1 MSGIAA
7 IYHGDGRPV
16 QPQALERMVQAMAH
30 RGPDGMSRWADG
42 AIGLGH
48 CLTHTTPES
57 LREEQPVCDP
67 EGRYRLVWDG
77 RLDNRE
83 ELLRALKSE
92 GIPCGRETDPELVL
106 GVYGLWGRRCVE
118 RLLGEFAFVLW
129 DQRTRSLFGA
139 RDRMGLKPFYYS
151 SSGPTLLIASEAKV
165 HFRVLEKTPDP
176 DDEMVLAV
184 LLAECREPDHHR
196 SLFAGIRRLPP
207 GHCLWVEDG
216 RLRIER
222 YWQIDPGNQTVYRQ
236 PEAYVEHF
244 LALFTEAV
252 RCRTRS
258 AFPVGSFLS
267 GGLDSSAITALAACQ
282 GGTVEAFTAF
292 SDDPQSDERRYARQV
307 CKATG
312 IRHWEFSGTTDDPLE
327 GLDDLLW
334 EVECPLVGT
343 DRNGPALTALVRSR
357 NCRIMLD
364 GEGADQLLDEDG
376 YLADLLLRSSPVRYL
391 RETRNFARWREE
403 PFAELAQGTLVDAL
417 SPALKSL
424 GKRILRGV
432 PAWVNPDL
440 ARQCDLKARMRTPR
454 VPVAF
459 PFRCQTVAY
468 EDTFSPYFV
477 LKLEMTEHG
486 AAHAGQESWLP
497 FLDSRLVEFV
507 LSIPWRERCHQ
518 GERKWLLRQAMK
530 GLLPEGV
537 RQRWGKGDWTRG
549 MDDSLVALCRLDP
562 PEPLANRS
570 GMMERFFDLRG
581 AHKLLQEY
589 LGGRRGVRWEVWAL
603 VAFDHW
609 LRRFWKGGEAHVAD
623 TVTTQ
628 ETVRPAEAARVR

>member
-16 QPQALERMVQAMAH
+16 QLQALEKMVQAMAH
-30 RGPDGMSRWADG
+30 RGPAGMTRWVNG

-48 CLTHTTPES
+48 CLMHTTPES
-57 LREEQPVCDP
+57 LREDQPARDP
-67 EGRYRLVWDG
+67 GGACRLIWDG

-83 ELLRALKSE
+83 ELLRTLNAE

-106 GVYGLWGRRCVE
+106 AAYGLWGRRCVE

-151 SSGPTLLIASEAKV
+151 SSGPTLLIASEAKSL
-165 HFRVLEKTPDP
+165 FRALEKMPDP

-184 LLAECREPDHHR
+184 LLAECREQDHQR
-196 SLFAGIRRLPP
+196 SLFSGIHRLPP
-207 GHCLWVEDG
+207 GHCLWVENSQ
-216 RLRIER
+216 LHVER
-222 YWQIDPGNQTVYRQ
+222 YWQIDPEKQTVYRQ

-267 GGLDSSAITALAACQ
+267 GGLDSSAITALAASQ
-282 GGTVEAFTAF
+282 GPTVEAFTAF
-292 SDDPQSDERRYARQV
+292 SEDPQSDERRYARQV
-307 CKATG
+307 CEAIG

-334 EVECPLVGT
+334 EVESPLVGT

-357 NCRIMLD
+357 NCRIVLD

-391 RETRNFARWREE
+391 RETRNFARWRGE

-424 GKRILRGV
+424 GKRILRAI
-432 PAWVNPDL
+432 PAWINPHL
-440 ARQCDLKARMRTPR
+440 ARGCDLKARMCTPR
-454 VPVAF
+454 VPLAL

-477 LKLEMTEHG
+477 LKLEMTDRG

-497 FLDSRLVEFV
+497 FLDSRLIEFV
-507 LSIPWRERCHQ
+507 LSIPWHQRCHQ

-537 RQRWGKGDWTRG
+537 RQRRGKGDWTRG

-581 AHKLLQEY
+581 ARKLLQEY
-589 LGGRRGVRWEVWAL
+589 LGGKRGVRWEVWAL

-609 LRRFWKGGEAHVAD
+609 LERFWKGGEAHVAE
-623 TVTTQ
+623 TAISQ
-628 ETVRPAEAARVR
+628 ETVRRTEVARVR